1 MPGGQ
6 RDGGIAVLTIAET
19 IDHARRNFPDRE
31 ALVCGDTRLTFTEV
45 HRRCEQVVGAMQALG
60 MRPGDRVAVLAAN
73 CHRFVEAFVALPSG
87 GMVIVPL
94 NYRLADDE
102 LAAILQDCGARLLI
116 TDRDSGMLADSV
128 ERVIRWP
135 DELEAAMAQAAPAN
149 LDGVASPDDVAALFY
164 TGGTTGKPKGVMLT
178 HANIVINS
186 FHKTV
191 AVGLRSDEVFLAAPA
206 MFHVAGIAPLLS
218 LMTLGAR
225 TVSYPMFDPAGCLD
239 AIERE
244 DCTMMMPVPT
254 MLAAMVDEQRRQ
266 PRSLPALR
274 LLGHAASPISTD
286 LLERATH
293 TFPGVDLAEFY
304 GATETTAIVTCLHH
318 EEDLIDSPLA
328 RSCGQPVP
336 GVSVRI
342 AAPDGSE
349 QATGEIGEVL
359 IRSGAVMAG
368 YWNNPAATAAALH
381 DGWYRSGDLGY
392 LDGTSHLFLVDRAK
406 DMIVTGGENVYSIEV
421 ENALASHPDVVEAA
435 VFGVPDA
442 RWGEAVHAL
451 VVSISPNPNLA
462 AELIAHCRTQI
473 AAFKVPKAI
482 DIRSE
487 PLPKS
492 GPGKVLKR
500 ELRNPFWKD
509 HDGNLV

>member
-1 MPGGQ
+1 M
-6 RDGGIAVLTIAET
+6 LTIAET

-31 ALVCGDTRLTFTEV
+31 ALVCGDVRLTFTELY
-45 HRRCEQVVGAMQALG
+45 RRCEQLVGAVYGLG
-60 MRPGDRVAVLAAN
+60 IGPGDRVAVLAAN

-87 GMVIVPL
+87 GLVIVPL
-94 NYRLADDE
+94 NYRLADAE
-102 LAAILQDCGARLLI
+102 LAVILQDCGARLLL
-116 TDRDSGMLADSV
+116 TDRDPGTLADSLEHV
-128 ERVIRWP
+128 VRWP
-135 DELEAAMAQAAPAN
+135 NELEAAMAQAVPAALHGIAAPE
-149 LDGVASPDDVAALFY
+149 DVAALFY

-178 HANIVINS
+178 HANIVVNS

-191 AVGLRSDEVFLAAPA
+191 AVGLRSDETFLAAPA

-225 TVSYPMFDPAGCLD
+225 TVSYPMFDPVGCLD

-244 DCTMMMPVPT
+244 GCTMMMPVPT

-266 PRSLPALR
+266 PRTLSTLR

-286 LLERATH
+286 LLQRAAD

-318 EEDLIDSPLA
+318 EERLIDSPLA
-328 RSCGQPVP
+328 RSCGQAVP
-336 GVSVRI
+336 GVSVRVV
-342 AAPDGSE
+342 AADGVE
-349 QATGEIGEVL
+349 QPTGEIGEVL
-359 IRSGAVMAG
+359 VRSRAVMAG
-368 YWNNPAATAAALH
+368 YWNNPPATAAALRG
-381 DGWYRSGDLGY
+381 GWYYTGDLGY
-392 LDGTSHLFLVDRAK
+392 LDATSHLFLVDRAK

-435 VFGVPDA
+435 VFGIPSE
-442 RWGEAVHAL
+442 RWGEAVHAT
-451 VVSISPNPNLA
+451 VVSASDRPHLA
-462 AELIAHCRTQI
+462 ADLIAHCRARI

-482 DIRSE
+482 DIRTE

-500 ELRNPFWKD
+500 ELRDPHWKD
-509 HDGNLV
+509 HDGNLI